1 MTWHGGTSWD
11 SRQVRHGSI
20 HMRIC
25 ARGGRGI
32 PLHHPSS
39 HMDHGMFLVR
49 MLVRSLQSI
58 ECAALTNTHTL
69 LFDVSSDPHS
79 GKCLCVRTVP
89 AGQHVECCP
98 EAVQGT
104 SPAILR
110 RRKGPDRE
118 RVLRRMTEPNSH
130 AGARSAEPRFRQEP
144 ACVTL
149 VCAYQHDSRA
159 QSLTHTLAQPA
170 AAFSRKSL
178 AQSSQVHAWVHVSR

>member
-98 EAVQGT
+98 EAVRYK
-104 SPAILR
+104 L

-144 ACVTL
+144 ACNARVRVST
-149 VCAYQHDSRA
+149 R
-159 QSLTHTLAQPA
+159 LTSAESH
-170 AAFSRKSL
+170 SH
-178 AQSSQVHAWVHVSR
+178 SSSARSCVLSQITRTILTGARMGARLKVK

>member
-1 MTWHGGTSWD
+1 MDDACHLVHAIRLAWCMPLTWHGGTSWD

-79 GKCLCVRTVP
+79 GKMPGVCLR
-89 AGQHVECCP
+89 GEHVECCP
-98 EAVQGT
+98 EDAVKPGKVHK
-104 SPAILR
+104 LR
-110 RRKGPDRE
+110 RIGASDRTVRE
-118 RVLRRMTEPNSH
+118 CCVETDDGTQQPR
-130 AGARSAEPRFRQEP
+130 RSAQRG
-144 ACVTL
+144 ATL
-149 VCAYQHDSRA
+149 
-159 QSLTHTLAQPA
+159 
-170 AAFSRKSL
+170 
-178 AQSSQVHAWVHVSR
+178 